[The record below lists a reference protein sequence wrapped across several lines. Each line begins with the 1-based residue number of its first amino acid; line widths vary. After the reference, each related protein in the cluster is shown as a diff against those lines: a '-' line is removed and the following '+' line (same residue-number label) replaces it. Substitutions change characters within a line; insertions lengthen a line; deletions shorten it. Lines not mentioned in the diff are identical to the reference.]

1 MGVDQQMNGTFDAA
15 FYLTAYTDVAA
26 SGLDPWEH
34 YVRFGRSEGRA
45 ANAAELRFAELE
57 SFDAAYY
64 LQSNPDVA
72 NAAISPY
79 EHYFRFGKAEGRR
92 AARALKVTPSAEAME
107 AAAAGYPKFDGA
119 FYFEAFPDIAASGM
133 TALDHYLKYGR
144 YEGRVTHALDV
155 AAQWHPDGCDPQ
167 RDTVMV
173 VTHNA
178 SRTGAPILALN
189 LCEELARRMNVIAVL
204 LAGGP
209 LVEHFQQVCSQT
221 LLLDE
226 PELRHPLVLEHLVR
240 EIDARVGVRHA
251 IVNSSESRMMV
262 LPLAAHGYR
271 VAFLIHEYVSYMHS
285 RAATVEAINRATR
298 VVFSA
303 QSVREDALDDDT
315 RDALASAVVL
325 RQGKSAIP
333 RRPAAIESAAPA
345 VSAAV
350 EHSEIVAP
358 MPDSA
363 DRIQA
368 LLDGATPRPRLVLGA
383 GTVQFRK
390 GVDLFFGAAAE
401 FGRRFPGLD
410 AMFVWIGDDDG
421 SDLSFTACLDMQ
433 LDVIR
438 KQGGH
443 AYLMAP
449 TERLESLYA
458 LADVFFLSSR
468 MDPLP
473 NVAIDAM
480 TAGVP
485 VVCFDG
491 AGGVAEIL
499 HEAALQYS
507 GVVSFSNI
515 AEAADRIG
523 DLIRDGGRREE
534 IWEENRRLARQMFD
548 MQSYVSALTGLLWG
562 AEGGLTDLPVIGAQR
577 VEARPSGE

>member
-1 MGVDQQMNGTFDAA
+1 MEVDQQMDGTFDAA
-15 FYLTAYTDVAA
+15 FYLTAYADVAA
-26 SGLDPWEH
+26 SEIDPWQH
-34 YVRFGRSEGRA
+34 YIRFGRNEGRA

-72 NAAISPY
+72 AAAVSPY

-92 AARALKVTPSAEAME
+92 AARPPEVTQSAEARE

-155 AAQWHPDGCDPQ
+155 AAQWRPHGCDPQ

-173 VTHNA
+173 VTHNG
-178 SRTGAPILALN
+178 SRTGAPILAFN
-189 LCEELARRMNVIAVL
+189 VCKELAKRMNVIAVL

-209 LVEHFQQVCSQT
+209 LVGHFHQVCSQT
-221 LLLDE
+221 LVLDE
-226 PELRHPLVLEHLVR
+226 PEMRHPLVLEYLVR
-240 EIDARVGVRHA
+240 EIDARVEVRHA

-262 LPLAAHGYR
+262 PPLAAHGYR
-271 VAFLIHEYVSYMHS
+271 VALLIHEYVSYMHS
-285 RAATVEAINRATR
+285 RAATVEAIKHATR

-303 QSVREDALDDDT
+303 QSVRDDALDDDT
-315 RDALASAVVL
+315 REALASSVIL
-325 RQGKSAIP
+325 RQGKSTIP
-333 RRPAAIESAAPA
+333 LRSAAIASAAPA
-345 VSAAV
+345 ASAAAAQ
-350 EHSEIVAP
+350 SETAAA

-363 DRIQA
+363 DRVQA
-368 LLDGATPRPRLVLGA
+368 LLDGATPRPRLVLGG

-390 GVDLFFGAAAE
+390 GVDLFFGTAAE
-401 FGRRFPGLD
+401 FGRRFPDLD
-410 AMFVWIGDDDG
+410 AIFVWVGDDDG

-433 LDVIR
+433 LETIR
-438 KQGGH
+438 KRGGH
-443 AYLMAP
+443 AYLMLP

-468 MDPLP
+468 MDPMP

-480 TAGVP
+480 TAGLP

-491 AGGVAEIL
+491 AGGMAEIL
-499 HEAALQYS
+499 RESASQYA
-507 GVVSFSNI
+507 GVVSFGNI

-523 DLIRDGGRREE
+523 DLIRDSGRRKE

-548 MQSYVSALTGLLWG
+548 MQSYVSALVGLLWD
-562 AEGGLTDLPVIGAQR
+562 AEV
-577 VEARPSGE
+577 